1 MGELRVRVEPRARRG
16 EIAGEREGAVLV
28 RVASPP
34 VDGRANREACK
45 LLAKRLGIAPGRVAV
60 IRGASG
66 RDKLI
71 RIDGIEGETLHERLG
86 L

>member
-1 MGELRVRVEPRARRG
+1 MGELRVRVQARARRG
-16 EIAGEREGAVLV
+16 EIAGEREGALLV

-45 LLAKRLGIAPGRVAV
+45 LLAKCLGIAPGRVGIA
-60 IRGASG
+60 RGASS
-66 RDKLI
+66 RDKVI
-71 RIDGIEGETLHERLG
+71 RVDGVDSAALRGRLG